1 MATFDKYR
9 GTNSLPGV
17 RQPQVIA
24 DTAVGQA
31 TEGFGRQIQQSAGQL
46 GQLAS
51 LAQKRQEQIDDF
63 ERKKG
68 WLQFEGQFAQK
79 ELEAQTNLQPGAAGY
94 TERMQSQF
102 NEDASKFIESLP
114 ESARAQAQL
123 DVENLRNR
131 YQDRFAKTE
140 LKERT
145 RYFQEGIAE
154 STDQLAKNIKANPNT
169 YDEALQYGRDLIDN
183 YGLPQIEKEAAIKS
197 WERMATLAWLETEP
211 PAVRAKLLG
220 TATIDAGSLIR
231 AKEGF
236 RTKAYWDVNAY
247 RTGYGSD
254 TVTKADGT
262 VVKVTKDTVI
272 TQADAERDLS
282 RRIAE
287 FQGIAVKSVGVE
299 AWQKL
304 PPRAQAVL
312 TSITYNYGELPE
324 RLHAAVQSGD
334 LEQMAAAVEG
344 LRGDNGGVNSKRRQE
359 EADILRGRA
368 SIPNAPPEVQERLDR
383 LTYED
388 QVKLND
394 QAQRDLV
401 TVASDRQDAFRL
413 AIATDPLAVDRQQI
427 LDDPLLDDGQK
438 ATLINSL
445 NTALKSGEDDRKAVD
460 WVNTSGA
467 GNPLDPDDRKN
478 AERVYDMA
486 IKAGGNPDVIGPAIT
501 ASKGVVSKGYVNL
514 IRNGLRDTSPLQV
527 GAAYERAAGLF
538 EMDPQA
544 VRGAENGAELEDA
557 AVKWRFYTDTMG
569 MPADQAAARLAELN
583 SPESIKAR
591 DALLESQPVKDY
603 LKDLDADDI
612 EGMFDP
618 GFLSIGPAL
627 GASEEGKA
635 VAVSEFKQLF
645 RESLGEV
652 GGDLEAAEKLAFTRM
667 SRNWGTSE
675 FSPHGSGKVLKY
687 PVEKLY
693 PEIGEGDDRHKY
705 IRDQVETALKEEGI
719 DARRF
724 YLTGNE
730 YTVSDKR
737 AQRAP
742 RLTVQYVD
750 QEGVLQQ
757 LPFAF
762 TADVSAAL
770 VEEQARKDADLEQN
784 GARYLQEREDALQ
797 RKAIGDSQRPSEMGG
812 APLDEMGRA
821 AEEFK
826 QLEANQ

>member
-79 ELEAQTNLQPGAAGY
+79 ELDAQTNLQPGAAGY

-123 DVENLRNR
+123 DVEDLRNR

-145 RYFQEGIAE
+145 RYFQEGVAE
-154 STDQLAKNIKANPNT
+154 STDQIAKNIRANPNT
-169 YDEALQYGRDLIDN
+169 YEESLAYGRQIITES
-183 YGLPQIEKEAAIKS
+183 GLPTIEKEAAIKS
-197 WERMATLAWLETEP
+197 WERMASIAWFETL
-211 PAVRAKLLG
+211 PASERANLVG
-220 TATIDAGSLIR
+220 ASTVDAGSLIR
-231 AKEGF
+231 SKEGF

-262 VVKVTKDTVI
+262 VEKVTKDTVI

-334 LEQMAAAVEG
+334 LEQIAAAVEG

-413 AIATDPLAVDRQQI
+413 DIATDPLAVDRQQI

-478 AERVYDMA
+478 AGRVYDLAM
-486 IKAGGNPDVIGPAIT
+486 KAEGNPDVVGPAVV
-501 ASKGVVSKGYVNL
+501 ASKGVIPKGYVNL
-514 IRNGLRDTSPLQV
+514 IRNGLRDASALQV

-583 SPESIKAR
+583 SPEAIKAR
-591 DALLESQPVKDY
+591 DVLLESQPVKDY

-618 GFLSIGPAL
+618 GVLSFGPTL
-627 GASEEGKA
+627 GATEEGKA

-667 SRNWGTSE
+667 SRTWGTSE

-719 DARRF
+719 DAKRF

-770 VEEQARKDADLEQN
+770 VEEQARKDADWEQN
-784 GARYLQEREDALQ
+784 GARYDQEREDALQ

-812 APLDEMGRA
+812 APLDEMNQA